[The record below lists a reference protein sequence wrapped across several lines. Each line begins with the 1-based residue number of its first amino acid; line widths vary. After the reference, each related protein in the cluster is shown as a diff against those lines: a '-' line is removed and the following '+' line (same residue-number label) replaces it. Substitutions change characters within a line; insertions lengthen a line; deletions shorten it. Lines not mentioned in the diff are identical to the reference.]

1 MKMRRFW
8 PWLLLAAVI
17 IVAGGRLVQMN
28 DDVPTMA
35 EADVVWINLRHTA
48 DDAAAENNPQQIDIE
63 EAVVGFV
70 AAEMPMTYP
79 DAALQAQAVA
89 ARSFVYCR
97 NLAAGEVCD
106 DSTHCLAYLD
116 EQGRKERWGRNF
128 AEYEAKVRQAV
139 GDTGGQVLA
148 VDGQPVAAYFHAVC
162 GGMTENAADCWGGEG
177 SFEAAPCFWDGG
189 AAKAL
194 SSCFW
199 PKDKLAAKLG
209 VDEADLALLVVTSH
223 TGSGRVAR
231 VACKNKSWTGAEIRS
246 LLGLNSTAFA
256 WLATAEGFWFTV
268 QGYGHGVGL
277 CQAGAAGMAEQG
289 YDYQQILAHYYAGAE
304 LQNLNPTAAQ

>member
-17 IVAGGRLVQMN
+17 IGVGGWLVQVN

-35 EADVVWINLRHTA
+35 EADVVWIRLRHTA
-48 DDAAAENNPQQIDIE
+48 DNTAAENNPQQINIE
-63 EAVVGFV
+63 EAVMGFV
-70 AAEMPMTYP
+70 AAEMPITCP
-79 DAALQAQAVA
+79 EAALQAQAVA

-106 DSTHCLAYLD
+106 DSAHCLAYLD
-116 EQGRKERWGRNF
+116 EQGRKERWGRDF

-139 GDTGGQVLA
+139 SDTEGQVLA

-162 GGMTENAADCWGGEG
+162 GGMTENAADCWGGES

-194 SSCFW
+194 SSSFW
-199 PKDKLAAKLG
+199 PKDKLATKLG
-209 VDEADLALLVVTSH
+209 VDEADLALLVVVAH

-246 LLGLNSTAFA
+246 MLGLNSTAFA

-277 CQAGAAGMAEQG
+277 CQAGAAGMAAQG
-289 YDYQQILAHYYAGAE
+289 YDYRQILAHYYAGAT
-304 LQNLNPTAAQ
+304 LQNLNSI